1 VGAAHAALGAAQ
13 DVRQQLTDLAA
24 EFYVWPQERI
34 VFRQGRVF
42 VEDDPESG
50 ISLPALAARAVATL
64 GHPIVGEMTTTAEAP
79 DVTAYCAQ
87 VVEVEVDPET
97 GQIVVQRIVTA
108 HDVGTIINPLDHQG
122 QIDGAV
128 IQGLGYA
135 RMEGLQSADGLIST
149 LSLGEVKIPT
159 MQDIPA
165 LVTVLVE
172 SPGGEGPYQGKAIGE
187 NPISPVAPAIANAVY
202 DAVGVRIQDLP
213 ITAEKVRFASHP

>member
-1 VGAAHAALGAAQ
+1 
-13 DVRQQLTDLAA
+13 
-24 EFYVWPQERI
+24 
-34 VFRQGRVF
+34 
-42 VEDDPESG
+42 
-50 ISLPALAARAVATL
+50 
-64 GHPIVGEMTTTAEAP
+64 
-79 DVTAYCAQ
+79 
-87 VVEVEVDPET
+87 
-97 GQIVVQRIVTA
+97 VQRIVTA

-149 LSLGEVKIPT
+149 LSWGEVKIPT
-159 MQDIPA
+159 MQDIPD